1 MIIPT
6 KRLWALVALGI
17 PLALAGLVVPGLEQ
31 LVLPYNLLLAAL
43 WWITGKVALR
53 QHPFMVSRFTDPVL
67 SVRAKN
73 QVRVLVENA
82 SNTPHRIRVRDEV
95 PANCLAEG
103 NEQVLKLP
111 GYKTSEFTYTAIP
124 QSRGRWD
131 FRGTYIRYAAPLGL
145 AEVQV
150 AIGNEET
157 ARVFPNV
164 KAVQEFEL
172 LKQSGHLSLLGM
184 RQSRVKGLGM
194 EFESLRE
201 YNDDDYRTID
211 WKASARR
218 GKLVVRNFEQETNQA
233 VMICVDTGRH
243 MLSEID
249 GVRKLDLCLDAA
261 LLLMHA
267 AERANDQTGLLL
279 FNDEVQRYIAPKRGK
294 AQIGAILD
302 AVFDIQAEPVQ
313 SNYLGAFSYL
323 ASRWKRRSLVIIFTD
338 AENEDQAKEL
348 SAALGLVRSRHLI
361 YVVRV
366 SDPKWKLSLVEP
378 VNSERILFDQAAA
391 LWYRS
396 DRQKA
401 EATLRT
407 LGYQNIEAEPQDL
420 ATALVQAY
428 LRVKQ
433 LSLI

>member
-17 PLALAGLVVPGLEQ
+17 PIALAGLVAPGIEQ
-31 LVLPYNLLLAAL
+31 LILPYNLLLIL
-43 WWITGKVALR
+43 VWWLTGTVALKR
-53 QHPFMVSRFTDPVL
+53 HPFVVSRFTDPVL
-67 SVRAKN
+67 SVRAN
-73 QVRVLVENA
+73 NTVRVLVEN
-82 SNTPHRIRVRDEV
+82 SSGQSQKVRIRDEA
-95 PANCLAEG
+95 PANCLVEG
-103 NEQVLKLP
+103 NEQQLTLP
-111 GYKTSEFTYTAIP
+111 GYKTSEFTYTVVP

-131 FRGTYIRYAAPLGL
+131 FRGTFIRYAAPFGL

-150 AIGNEET
+150 ALGNQET

-184 RQSRVKGLGM
+184 RQSRIKGLGM

-218 GKLVVRNFEQETNQA
+218 GKLVVRNYEQETNQA

-243 MLSEID
+243 MLSEVD

-302 AVFDIQAEPVQ
+302 AVYDTQAEPVQ
-313 SNYLGAFSYL
+313 SNYLGAFGYL
-323 ASRWKRRSLVIIFTD
+323 ASRWKRRSLVIVFTD

-366 SDPKWKLSLVEP
+366 SDPRWKLSLVEP
-378 VNSERILFDQAAA
+378 VDNERVLFDQAAA
-391 LWYRS
+391 LWYRA

-407 LGYQNIEAEPQDL
+407 LGYQSIEAEPQDL